1 MTPLV
6 VNKDYSG
13 FIQASERGIQRAI
26 GLGDSDLW
34 AVMKVILEHEHTQ
47 KSISPKG
54 WLETK

>member
-26 GLGDSDLW
+26 GRGGSDLW
-34 AVMKVILEHEHTQ
+34 AAIKVIMEHEHAQ